1 MSNPGLSTYR
11 AKRNFVRT
19 REPTGRR
26 KVATTAELRF
36 VMQKHAARRLHYDL
50 RLELDGVFKS
60 WAVTKGPSLDPRQRR
75 LAVEVEDHPLDYG
88 DFEGTIPAGEYGAGT
103 VQLWDH
109 GYWHP
114 ESGTDP
120 KRQLREGHLKFE
132 LEGERL
138 AGQWVLV
145 RMKHDRAGG
154 KRTHWLLIK
163 QRDAFA
169 RADGDAVLDE
179 DHSVASGRTMTQIE
193 TGNGRRPR
201 PFMTRRAGR
210 RGHAMPQ
217 FIAPQLAQL
226 VARPPSGAGWGH
238 EVKFDG
244 YRMQLRVADGAPTLR
259 TRKGLDWS
267 GRFPTILSAASSF
280 RDVILDGE
288 IVALDERGISSFAAL
303 QTALPHGD
311 DAALVYYVFDLLYE
325 EGVDLRPLPLRERKE
340 RLRAL
345 LDKTRPGEAIRY
357 VEHFETA
364 GDAVLKS
371 ACRLFLEGIVSKWLA
386 APYKAGRGRTWCKSK
401 CRAGQEVTIGGWT
414 SDGNQLRALLVGV
427 YREGELRYAG
437 RVGTGFGREAVKL
450 LLPRLRA
457 LSAKRS
463 PFEGSGAPRPAA
475 DIHWVKPRLVAE
487 IEFAG
492 WTGDGNVRQ
501 GAFKGLREDKPPEE
515 TTKEQAAVVANG
527 KPAAAGE
534 AIVAGVPITRPDKVL
549 WPGGGGGEP
558 VTKLEYARY
567 YAAVG
572 SWMLPHVAGR
582 PCAIVRAPDGIEG
595 QHFFQRHAMSGMS
608 NLLNLIKITG
618 DRKPY
623 LRIDRLEGLVAVAQ
637 IAGLELHPTNC
648 RPDEPQVPGRLV
660 FDLDP
665 APDVSFERIMEAARD
680 VRERLEALGL
690 VPFCKTTGGKGLH
703 VVVPLAPPHK
713 RARLTWA
720 AVKEFARTV
729 CAQMQSD
736 SPGRYVLNMS
746 KSARAGHIFLDYLR
760 NDLTATAVAPL
771 STRARPGATVSMPV
785 EWTQLRSGFTPS
797 AYTLRSVMRRGV
809 EGLWT
814 GYPEAER
821 PIEDA
826 LRKLTTPQLTRRQ
839 PRSTSRRRPRH
850 ALISA

>member
-1 MSNPGLSTYR
+1 MLLSSCAGSDMSNPGLSTYR

-19 REPTGRR
+19 REPTGKR
-26 KVATTAELRF
+26 KVPAAAERRF
-36 VMQKHAARRLHYDL
+36 VIQKHAARRLHYDL

-138 AGQWVLV
+138 AGKWVLV
-145 RMKHDRAGG
+145 RMKHDRAQG

-163 QRDAFA
+163 HRDTFA
-169 RADGDAVLDE
+169 RAADGDAVLDE
-179 DHSVASGRTMTQIE
+179 DRSV
-193 TGNGRRPR
+193 
-201 PFMTRRAGR
+201 
-210 RGHAMPQ
+210 PQ

-226 VARPPSGAGWGH
+226 VTRPPSGAGWGH
-238 EVKFDG
+238 EIKFDG
-244 YRMQLRVADGAPTLR
+244 YRMQLRVAEGAPTLR

-267 GRFPTILSAASSF
+267 ERFPAILAAASSF
-280 RDVILDGE
+280 HDVILDGE
-288 IVALDERGISSFAAL
+288 VVALDEHGISSFAAL
-303 QTALPHGD
+303 QTALSNRD
-311 DAALVYYVFDLLYE
+311 DAALIYYVFDLLYE
-325 EGVDLRPLPLRERKE
+325 GGADLRPLPLRERKE

-345 LDKTRPGEAIRY
+345 LDKTRPGKAIRY

-371 ACRLFLEGIVSKWLA
+371 ACRMSLEGIVSKWLA
-386 APYKAGRGRTWCKSK
+386 APYKVGRDRTWCKSK

-414 SDGNQLRALLVGV
+414 SDRNQLRALLVGV
-427 YREGELRYAG
+427 YREGGLRYAG

-515 TTKEQAAVVANG
+515 TTKERAAVVANG

-534 AIVAGVPITRPDKVL
+534 IIVAGVPISRPDKVL
-549 WPGGGGGEP
+549 WPDGGGGEP
-558 VTKLEYARY
+558 VAKLEYARY
-567 YAAVG
+567 CEAVG
-572 SWMLPHVAGR
+572 SWMLPHIAGR

-595 QHFFQRHAMSGMS
+595 PHFFQRHAMSGTS

-623 LRIDRLEGLVAVAQ
+623 LRIDRPEGLVAVAQ

-665 APDVSFERIMEAARD
+665 SPEVSFERIMEAAQD

-690 VPFCKTTGGKGLH
+690 VAFCKTTGGKGLH
-703 VVVPLAPPHK
+703 VVTPLAPPRK
-713 RARLTWA
+713 GTRLTWPK
-720 AVKEFARTV
+720 VKDFARTV

-760 NDLTATAVAPL
+760 NDLTAMAVAPL
-771 STRARPGATVSMPV
+771 STRARPGATVSMPI

-797 AYTLRSVMRRGV
+797 AYTLRSVMHRGV
-809 EGLWT
+809 KGLWA
-814 GYPEAER
+814 GYLEAER
-821 PIEDA
+821 PVEDA
-826 LRKLTTPQLTRRQ
+826 LRKLTTQHLTRRQ